1 MEVISLI
8 DKMLEVIY
16 GSEIKIQNMPNAPP
30 DLPVIRSFNKK
41 LQRNYRNGSIFE
53 TLLGKGYS

>member
-1 MEVISLI
+1 MEVISLT

-16 GSEIKIQNMPNAPP
+16 GSEIKVQNMPNAPP
-30 DLPVIRSFNKK
+30 SLPVIRGFNIKR
-41 LQRNYRNGSIFE
+41 QMNYRNDSIFE

>member
-16 GSEIKIQNMPNAPP
+16 GCEIKAQNMPNAPP
-30 DLPVIRSFNKK
+30 DLLVIRGFNIKR
-41 LQRNYRNGSIFE
+41 QMNYRNDSIFE
-53 TLLGKGYS
+53 TLLWKGYS

>member
-16 GSEIKIQNMPNAPP
+16 GFEIKAQNMPNAPP
-30 DLPVIRSFNKK
+30 DLPVIRGFNIK
-41 LQRNYRNGSIFE
+41 L
-53 TLLGKGYS
+53 

>member
-16 GSEIKIQNMPNAPP
+16 GSEIKVQNMPNAPP
-30 DLPVIRSFNKK
+30 DLPVIRGFNIK
-41 LQRNYRNGSIFE
+41 L
-53 TLLGKGYS
+53 